1 MSWKPFLKA
10 GLRIRASYKDIFRT
24 PTFNDLYYLE
34 IGNTSLRPE
43 TTRQGNLGVTWSRSN
58 LGFLDFISL
67 SADTYYNKV
76 KDKIVAVPTMFVWK
90 MSNVGKVETIGVDVN
105 LSAECRLNQQMKLY
119 LTGNYNFMQAEDV
132 TDRNSKTWRNQIVYT
147 PRHSGSGSLT
157 METPWLNMTYNLT
170 ASSERYTLAQ
180 NLPKYRIDAYTDHG
194 ISLFAQLPL
203 EPSSPS
209 YTGRRA
215 EPGQQELR
223 NHPFLSH
230 ARKKLPNYHQ
240 LLFIKQQDL

>member
-1 MSWKPFLKA
+1 MTSIIWKSA
-10 GLRIRASYKDIFRT
+10 T
-24 PTFNDLYYLE
+24 PVCARNHTPGKPGSYLE
-34 IGNTSLRPE
+34 PFKS
-43 TTRQGNLGVTWSRSN
+43 
-58 LGFLDFISL
+58 GFLDFISL

-157 METPWLNMTYNLT
+157 LETPGLT
-170 ASSERYTLAQ
+170 
-180 NLPKYRIDAYTDHG
+180 
-194 ISLFAQLPL
+194 
-203 EPSSPS
+203 
-209 YTGRRA
+209 
-215 EPGQQELR
+215 
-223 NHPFLSH
+223 
-230 ARKKLPNYHQ
+230 
-240 LLFIKQQDL
+240 